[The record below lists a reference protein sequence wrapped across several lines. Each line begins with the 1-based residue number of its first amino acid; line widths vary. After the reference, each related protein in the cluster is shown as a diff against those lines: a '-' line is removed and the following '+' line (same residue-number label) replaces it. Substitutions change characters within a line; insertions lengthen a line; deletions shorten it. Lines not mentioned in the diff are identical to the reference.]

1 MKRKE
6 FISRSS
12 ALALAAWFSPAI
24 AKIAP
29 SKDKMDRIAM
39 GTLLYHDRFKQTK
52 PKGVTEIKNELT
64 LLDIPEHHRDMF
76 GVKKLE
82 FWSEHFASLDPGY
95 LKDVK
100 ARIKAAGCELVDV
113 QVDSNSSLGMKGYD
127 LASANEDQRLASIE
141 QVKKWMDVAALVGSK
156 CVRVN
161 PGSPRGTVEKSIQSY
176 KELLPYAKSKNLVM
190 MAANHF
196 GIETDANKHVAIVKG
211 TDQKLFTEPDFGNYN
226 GAPDMYDSLA
236 KIIPYAHIVSAKVA
250 TFKNTDKGVEH
261 VSYDFDR
268 CVQLAEKLGFRG
280 TYMVAQWGPNPA
292 DMDYEKIAAWVIDH
306 LKSNIK
312 A

>member
-1 MKRKE
+1 
-6 FISRSS
+6 
-12 ALALAAWFSPAI
+12 
-24 AKIAP
+24 
-29 SKDKMDRIAM
+29 
-39 GTLLYHDRFKQTK
+39 
-52 PKGVTEIKNELT
+52 
-64 LLDIPEHHRDMF
+64 
-76 GVKKLE
+76 
-82 FWSEHFASLDPGY
+82 
-95 LKDVK
+95 
-100 ARIKAAGCELVDV
+100 
-113 QVDSNSSLGMKGYD
+113 
-127 LASANEDQRLASIE
+127 
-141 QVKKWMDVAALVGSK
+141 
-156 CVRVN
+156 
-161 PGSPRGTVEKSIQSY
+161 
-176 KELLPYAKSKNLVM
+176 M

-261 VSYDFDR
+261 ISYDFDR

-280 TYMVAQWGPNPA
+280 TYMVAQWGPNPP

-306 LKSNIK
+306 LKDNIK